1 MPPDHQPERETMDA
15 VIGGSQLASL
25 ALLADLRHERVST
38 PYGDP
43 SGPIAIGRIAG
54 REIAFLPRHG
64 DPHALPPHR
73 INYRANIWALREL
86 GVANVVAIA
95 TSGGMRSD
103 FGPGVLVVPDQIVDY
118 TYGRAHTF
126 CDGDASGAV
135 VHVDFTWPFAA
146 ALRTQLFEAA
156 ARARIAVVDGGC
168 YACFNGPRLETA
180 AEIRA
185 FIRNGCDL
193 VGQTLMPEAG
203 LAREAGLAYAALC
216 PIVNHAAG
224 LGDSREGISRAELT
238 ATRAEA
244 VERVT
249 RIIEHWAGGG

>member
-1 MPPDHQPERETMDA
+1 MDA

-25 ALLADLRHERVST
+25 AMLADLRHERVST
-38 PYGDP
+38 PFGDP
-43 SGPIAIGRIAG
+43 SGPVTIGRIAG
-54 REIAFLPRHG
+54 RELAFLPRHG
-64 DPHALPPHR
+64 DPHVLPPHR

-86 GVANVVAIA
+86 GIANVIAIA
-95 TSGGMRSD
+95 TSGGMRDD
-103 FGPGVLVVPDQIVDY
+103 FGPGVLVAPDQIVDY

-126 CDGDASGAV
+126 SDGDTDEPV
-135 VHVDFTWPFAA
+135 LHVDFTQPFTAS
-146 ALRTQLFEAA
+146 LRTRLFDAA
-156 ARARIAVVDGGC
+156 ARAGITLADGGC

-185 FIRNGCDL
+185 FIRDGCDL

-224 LGDSREGISRAELT
+224 LGGSREGISRAELT
-238 ATRAEA
+238 ATRAA
-244 VERVT
+244 AIERVT
-249 RIIEHWAGGG
+249 RILEHWVAPG